1 MKKIGK
7 AFMIMLLAYN
17 VSAQTNSNFTE
28 AELKSIQQEVNAQAK
43 VYQQQ
48 LLSTAEDTLRNRF
61 TVDTFKIEY
70 TLRLKMDKNPSTHG
84 MLEAMN
90 DANTAYDKML
100 NHYYQLLLK
109 KMKSGDKV
117 YLINAQK
124 AWIQFRDEDEK
135 LLSTLHG
142 DAYTGGGTM
151 YQLSYYSALLQRV
164 QQRAIEV
171 FLYYENINI

>member
-1 MKKIGK
+1 MLKIGK
-7 AFMIMLLAYN
+7 ALMIMLFAYN

-28 AELKSIQQEVNAQAK
+28 AELKSIRQEVSTKAK
-43 VYQQQ
+43 VFQQQ
-48 LLSTAEDTLRNRF
+48 LLTNAEDTLRNRF
-61 TVDTFKIEY
+61 TIDTFKIEY
-70 TLRLKMDKNPSTHG
+70 TMRLQMDKNPSTHG

-109 KMKSGDKV
+109 KIKTEDKV

-124 AWIQFRDEDEK
+124 AWIKFRDEDEK
-135 LLSTLHG
+135 LLSTLLG

-151 YQLSYYSALLQRV
+151 YQLSFYSALLQRV
-164 QQRAIEV
+164 QQRAIDL
-171 FLYYENINI
+171 FLYYEQIII